1 MKFTYNNYELV
12 VLIILVLVALRMR
25 NISTDFFV
33 YIHNAC
39 FALDILHASSCHVHS
54 ANFCILKFSTN
65 S

>member
-1 MKFTYNNYELV
+1 MKFTCKKLI

-25 NISTDFFV
+25 NIRTDFFV

-39 FALDILHASSCHVHS
+39 FALDILYASSCHVHS
-54 ANFCILKFSTN
+54 ANFCILKFSIN